1 MGCSM
6 LYWMIL
12 GSESATRKAEDQASE
27 DRDEAM
33 DEDQSVDGSGVDG
46 EEKGTAEEGGES
58 VGVAE
63 EGEDGSVPTT
73 GFEGGDKGVAG

>member
-1 MGCSM
+1 
-6 LYWMIL
+6 
-12 GSESATRKAEDQASE
+12 
-27 DRDEAM
+27 M